1 MPAQGNLYDAVVVGG
16 GPAGLTAAL
25 YLARARYRVI
35 VVEGDRFGG
44 QITITDQIVNY
55 PGVLSTS
62 GTQLTDT
69 MRQQAQS
76 FGAEFRLAQVTG
88 LDVDSDVKVVR
99 TTKGDLRCLAV
110 LMATGASPRQIG
122 FEGEK
127 DFRGR
132 GVAYCATC
140 DGEFFTGKRVF
151 VVGGGFAAAEE
162 GAFLTRYASHVT
174 ILVRGDDFTC
184 APATADVAK
193 NNPDVDVLYNT
204 EVVRVQGKDAVRS
217 ITYRNRVAGE
227 ETTYAAEDGDRIGV
241 FVFAGYAPA
250 SQLLQ
255 GVCQLDPHGYVLT
268 DADHMTTADGVFA
281 AGDVC
286 VKELRQVATAVG
298 EAAATSTS
306 MERYLK
312 AAHDRTG
319 LVPQAP
325 EARPVAEQ
333 KAVGS
338 RDAGQ
343 AAQSGAASA
352 TGRGMANAAQ
362 VAGST
367 GPGSQLI
374 DAAMAQQLQ
383 PVFDRMER
391 ALQLRLHLADDD
403 VSAELRAYMEA
414 LAALTPKL
422 DVAVADS
429 TVDPQDQLPYVDV
442 CRNGEPTGLQFHGVP
457 GGHEFT
463 SFVLG
468 LYNAAGPGQPLD
480 DADRKAIDAIE
491 SPVDLT
497 VIVGLSCTM
506 CPEVV
511 TAAQHVAALNPNVTA
526 RVYDVNRFPALR
538 ERYNVMSVPCLVVRP
553 EGAQERVSFGRKGLS
568 QVLELVG

>member
-1 MPAQGNLYDAVVVGG
+1 MPAEGNLYDAVVVGG

-44 QITITDQIVNY
+44 QITITSEVVNY
-55 PGVLSTS
+55 PGVLSAS
-62 GTQLTDT
+62 GSELTDT
-69 MRQQAQS
+69 MRRQAEA

-88 LDVDSDVKVVR
+88 LEVGDDVKVVH
-99 TTKGDLRCLAV
+99 TSKGDLRCLAV
-110 LMATGASPRQIG
+110 LMATGASPRQVG
-122 FEGEK
+122 FEGEAE
-127 DFRGR
+127 FRGC

-174 ILVRGDDFTC
+174 ILVREGDFTC
-184 APATADVAK
+184 APATAEVAK
-193 NNPDVDVLYNT
+193 SNPNVDVLYNT
-204 EVVRVQGKDAVRS
+204 EVVRVSGGDAVDS
-217 ITYRNRVAGE
+217 ITYRNRVTGE
-227 ETTYAAEDGDRIGV
+227 ETTFSVGEGERIGV

-255 GVCQLDPHGYVLT
+255 GVCELDHRGYVPT
-268 DADHMTTADGVFA
+268 DANHMTSADGVFA
-281 AGDVC
+281 AGDLC

-319 LVPQAP
+319 LVPTAP
-325 EARPVAEQ
+325 EARRP
-333 KAVGS
+333 
-338 RDAGQ
+338 Q
-343 AAQSGAASA
+343 AATTTEEKPGETGAGASPSA
-352 TGRGMANAAQ
+352 
-362 VAGST
+362 
-367 GPGSQLI
+367 LI
-374 DAAMAQQLQ
+374 DAGMRQQLQ
-383 PVFDRMER
+383 PVFDRMESP
-391 ALQLRLHLADDD
+391 LELRLHLADDD
-403 VSAELRAYMEA
+403 VSAELRAYMDE
-414 LAALTPKL
+414 LASLTPKL
-422 DVAVADS
+422 AVSVASGDEGGGEG
-429 TVDPQDQLPYVDV
+429 LPYVEV
-442 CRNGEPTGLQFHGVP
+442 CRDGSPTGLAFHGVP

-480 DADRKAIDAIE
+480 QADLSAIE
-491 SPVDLT
+491 RIGTDTSLT

-511 TAAQHVAALNPNVTA
+511 TATQHIAALNPHVSA
-526 RVYDVNRFPALR
+526 HVYDVNRFPALR
-538 ERYNVMSVPCLVVRP
+538 DRYNVMSVPCLVVSR
-553 EGAQERVSFGRKGLS
+553 EGSDERVSFGRKGLS
-568 QVLELVG
+568 QVLELIG